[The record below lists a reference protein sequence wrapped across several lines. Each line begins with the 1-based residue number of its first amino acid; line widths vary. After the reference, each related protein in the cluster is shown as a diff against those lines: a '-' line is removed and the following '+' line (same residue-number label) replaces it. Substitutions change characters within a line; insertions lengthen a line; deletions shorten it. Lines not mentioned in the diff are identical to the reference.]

1 VSGGAS
7 PVCVLRH
14 HLADTPPSSASPL
27 PSPRSPAAA
36 QAPAGSP
43 SCCFHGQQGS
53 AGLRS
58 GRARIDMW
66 HFKVAAG
73 RADSAPAGCSFEA
86 GQEYTAEG
94 TRKGVHAKV
103 TPADAR
109 AGAAASCGAGPEE
122 DPAAAKATGAMQL
135 YGRRAKV

>member
-1 VSGGAS
+1 MSGGAS

-43 SCCFHGQQGS
+43 CFHGQQGS
-53 AGLRS
+53 AGQHS
-58 GRARIDMW
+58 GRAGIDTW

-73 RADSAPAGCSFEA
+73 RADSAPAGCSLEA

-94 TRKGVHAKV
+94 TRKGVHAEV
-103 TPADAR
+103 IPADAG
-109 AGAAASCGAGPEE
+109 AGAAASRGAGPEE